1 MRLASFIST
10 LPARVSAGAFIL
22 NSGVSK
28 LSADEQTAAGLH
40 QMATGAYPFLATMK
54 PRDFARL
61 LGVGEIAVGSAL
73 LLPVVPTGLAGLALT
88 GFSGGLLGLYIKIP
102 GMRQENSLRPTQQG
116 VSLAKDSWLLGIG
129 VSLLLSDLV
138 DRFSGQDA

>member
-1 MRLASFIST
+1 VRLASFIST
-10 LPARVSAGAFIL
+10 LPARITAGAFIL
-22 NSGVSK
+22 NSGISK

-40 QMATGAYPFLATMK
+40 QMATGAYPFLAKMK
-54 PRDFARL
+54 PQDFARL
-61 LGVGEIAVGSAL
+61 LGAGEIAVGSAL

-88 GFSGGLLGLYIKIP
+88 GFSGSLLGLYIKIP

-116 VSLAKDSWLLGIG
+116 TPLAKDSWLLGIG

>member
-10 LPARVSAGAFIL
+10 FPARVSAGAFIL

-40 QMATGAYPFLATMK
+40 QMATGAYPFLGKVK
-54 PRDFARL
+54 PRDFAL
-61 LGVGEIAVGSAL
+61 MLGVGEIAVGSAL

-88 GFSGGLLGLYIKIP
+88 GFSGSLLGLYIKIP
-102 GMRQENSLRPTQQG
+102 GMRQENSLRPTHQG
-116 VSLAKDSWLLGIG
+116 IALAKDSWLLGIG

>member
-1 MRLASFIST
+1 VRLASFIST
-10 LPARVSAGAFIL
+10 LPARITAGAFIL

-88 GFSGGLLGLYIKIP
+88 GFSGSLLGLYIKIP

-138 DRFSGQDA
+138 DRFSGQDG

>member
-1 MRLASFIST
+1 M
-10 LPARVSAGAFIL
+10 PARVTAGAFIL

-54 PRDFARL
+54 PQDFTRL
-61 LGVGEIAVGSAL
+61 LGAGEIAVGSAL
-73 LLPVVPTGLAGLALT
+73 L
-88 GFSGGLLGLYIKIP
+88 
-102 GMRQENSLRPTQQG
+102 
-116 VSLAKDSWLLGIG
+116 LLGIG

-138 DRFSGQDA
+138 DRFSARTANQGPGRLTTSGPA